1 MLACP
6 VAVCRLAFCSSFALR
21 TGSFAPS
28 SAFFPPRRR
37 FAFFPPLVLTSAGS
51 PTNYFVKNVR
61 AKKKKKEKKK
71 RKRRESFSLRSTLS
85 PSRANKNYP
94 TTVGYIFAH
103 VNRPLKPS
111 INPFFLSFNL
121 RFFSLSLSFILHR
134 AVSSEKS
141 NRFERISSRYR
152 FIFNPEKE
160 RKRHVFNKN
169 VMIRQGK

>member
-61 AKKKKKEKKK
+61 AKKKKK
-71 RKRRESFSLRSTLS
+71 RKEETKTEREFLS

-121 RFFSLSLSFILHR
+121 RFFSLSLSFFIEPYRAKNRIDSNGFHR
-134 AVSSEKS
+134 VTDLFSTLKKKEKDT
-141 NRFERISSRYR
+141 FLI
-152 FIFNPEKE
+152 KT
-160 RKRHVFNKN
+160 
-169 VMIRQGK
+169 